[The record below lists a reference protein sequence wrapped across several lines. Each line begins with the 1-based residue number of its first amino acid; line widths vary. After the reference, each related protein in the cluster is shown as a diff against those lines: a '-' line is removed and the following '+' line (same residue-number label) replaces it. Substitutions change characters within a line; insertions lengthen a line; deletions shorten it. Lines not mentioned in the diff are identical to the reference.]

1 MKAKHN
7 RDIISAVV
15 PFEPAN
21 FVLIPGGQFTM
32 GNTEGE
38 DHHQNGEIDHQV
50 QVSNFSISKYAVTVA
65 EYRRFVDASGYQTD
79 FEKDRCSQS
88 ITNVE
93 LKASDRETLHRKV
106 SGRVRLQS
114 KENYPVVQVSWHD
127 AVAYSEWLSTK
138 TGKQFRLPTEA
149 EREYACQNPIPSTQ
163 YPIPSTQYPIP
174 NTQYPIPNTQYC

>member
-1 MKAKHN
+1 MIFHVIRDPWLKMKAKHN

-106 SGRVRLQS
+106 SGRVRPQS
-114 KENYPVVQVSWHD
+114 KENHPVVQVTWHD

-138 TGKQFRLPTEA
+138 TGNPFRLPTEA
-149 EREYACQNPIPSTQ
+149 ERVRAP
-163 YPIPSTQYPIP
+163 
-174 NTQYPIPNTQYC
+174 